1 MMITKNNKTKEITI
15 EDLENTLSYYS
26 RSEIVNNS
34 AGKIISRRLENFKDG
49 DIVKI
54 VKARP
59 KNKKWI
65 KNKSRHW
72 PKYYRIVASNGTYGI
87 LASAN
92 DSEVKKE
99 DEEKLAII
107 TKGYKPSDVFDL
119 NLFISEYFPDM
130 IDKYIEKYTQIVSEE
145 SPHYKDNLKVLQNL
159 KENLEENKTFML
171 SDDQFDEEKRIA
183 LQKKTKK
190 AFGKFGEYL
199 HSFWI

>member
-1 MMITKNNKTKEITI
+1 MITKNNKTKEITI

-119 NLFISEYFPDM
+119 DLFISECFPDM
-130 IDKYIEKYTQIVSEE
+130 IDKYIEKYIQIVSEE
-145 SPHYKDNLKVLQNL
+145 SPHYKDTLKVLQNL

>member
-15 EDLENTLSYYS
+15 KDLKNTLSYYS

-34 AGKIISRRLENFKDG
+34 AGKTISRRLDSFKDG

-65 KNKSRHW
+65 KNKKRYW
-72 PKYYRIVASNGTYGI
+72 PKYYRIIASNGTYGI

-119 NLFISEYFPDM
+119 DLFISECFPDM

-145 SPHYKDNLKVLQNL
+145 SSHYKDTLKVLQNL
-159 KENLEENKTFML
+159 KENLEENKAFML
-171 SDDQFDEEKRIA
+171 SDNQFDEEKRIA

>member
-1 MMITKNNKTKEITI
+1 MMITKNNDSKKITI
-15 EDLENTLSYYS
+15 EDLEDAIHYS
-26 RSEIVNNS
+26 TKLEILNNS
-34 AGKIISRRLENFKDG
+34 TGKTISRRLENFKDG

-65 KNKSRHW
+65 KNKKRYW

-87 LASAN
+87 LVSAN

-119 NLFISEYFPDM
+119 DLFISECFPDM
-130 IDKYIEKYTQIVSEE
+130 IDKYIEKYIQIVSEE
-145 SPHYKDNLKVLQNL
+145 SSHYKDTLKVLQNL
-159 KENLEENKTFML
+159 KENLEENKAFML

>member
-1 MMITKNNKTKEITI
+1 MITKNNDSKKITI
-15 EDLENTLSYYS
+15 EDLEDAIHYS
-26 RSEIVNNS
+26 TRLELVSNS
-34 AGKIISRRLENFKDG
+34 AGKTISRRLDSFKDG
-49 DIVKI
+49 DVVKI

-59 KNKKWI
+59 KNKKWT
-65 KNKSRHW
+65 KNKKRYW

-87 LASAN
+87 LASADN
-92 DSEVKKE
+92 SEVKKE

-119 NLFISEYFPDM
+119 DLFMSECFPDM

-145 SPHYKDNLKVLQNL
+145 SPHYKDVIKVLQNL
-159 KENLEENKTFML
+159 KKNLEENKAILL
-171 SDDQFDEEKRIA
+171 SQDLISEEEIIA

-199 HSFWI
+199 HMFWI

>member
-1 MMITKNNKTKEITI
+1 MITKNNDSKKITI
-15 EDLENTLSYYS
+15 EDLEDAIHYS
-26 RSEIVNNS
+26 TKLELVNNS
-34 AGKIISRRLENFKDG
+34 AGKTISRRLDSFKDG

-59 KNKKWI
+59 KNKKWT
-65 KNKSRHW
+65 KNKKRYW

-87 LASAN
+87 LASADN
-92 DSEVKKE
+92 SEVKKE

-119 NLFISEYFPDM
+119 DLFMSECFPDM

-145 SPHYKDNLKVLQNL
+145 SPHYKDVIKVLQNL
-159 KENLEENKTFML
+159 KKNLEENKAILL
-171 SDDQFDEEKRIA
+171 SQDLISEEEIIA

-199 HSFWI
+199 HMFWI

>member
-15 EDLENTLSYYS
+15 KDLKNTLSYYS

-34 AGKIISRRLENFKDG
+34 AGKTISRRLDSFKDG

-65 KNKSRHW
+65 KNKKRYW
-72 PKYYRIVASNGTYGI
+72 PKYYRIIVSNGTYGI

-119 NLFISEYFPDM
+119 DLFINECFPDM

-145 SPHYKDNLKVLQNL
+145 SPHYKDTLKVLQNL
-159 KENLEENKTFML
+159 KENLEENKAFML

>member
-1 MMITKNNKTKEITI
+1 MITKNNDSKEVTI
-15 EDLENTLSYYS
+15 KDLENALIYYS
-26 RSEIVNNS
+26 RSEMLNNS
-34 AGKIISRRLENFKDG
+34 VGKTVSRRLDSFKDG

-59 KNKKWI
+59 KNKKWA
-65 KNKSRHW
+65 KNKRRYW

-99 DEEKLAII
+99 DEEKLAVI

-119 NLFISEYFPDM
+119 DLFMSECFPDM
-130 IDKYIEKYTQIVSEE
+130 IDKYIEEYTQIISEE
-145 SPHYKDNLKVLQNL
+145 SPHYKDTLKVLQNL
-159 KENLEENKTFML
+159 KENLEENKAYML
-171 SDDQFDEEKRIA
+171 SDDLLNEEKRIA

-199 HSFWI
+199 HYFWI

>member
-1 MMITKNNKTKEITI
+1 MITKNNDSKKITI
-15 EDLENTLSYYS
+15 EDLEDAIHYS
-26 RSEIVNNS
+26 TRLELVSNS
-34 AGKIISRRLENFKDG
+34 AGKTISRRLDSFKDG
-49 DIVKI
+49 DVVKI

-59 KNKKWI
+59 KNKK
-65 KNKSRHW
+65 RYW

-87 LASAN
+87 LASADN
-92 DSEVKKE
+92 SEVKKE

-119 NLFISEYFPDM
+119 DLFMSECFPDM

-145 SPHYKDNLKVLQNL
+145 SPHYKDVIKVLQNL
-159 KENLEENKTFML
+159 KKNLEENKAILL
-171 SDDQFDEEKRIA
+171 SQDLISEEEIIA

-199 HSFWI
+199 HMFWI

>member
-1 MMITKNNKTKEITI
+1 MITKNNKTKEITI
-15 EDLENTLSYYS
+15 KDLKNTLSYYS

-34 AGKIISRRLENFKDG
+34 AGKTISRRLDSFKDG

-54 VKARP
+54 VKVRP

-65 KNKSRHW
+65 KNKKRYW
-72 PKYYRIVASNGTYGI
+72 PKYYRIIASNGTYGI

-119 NLFISEYFPDM
+119 DLFISECFPNM

-145 SPHYKDNLKVLQNL
+145 SPHYKDTLKVLQNL
-159 KENLEENKTFML
+159 KENLEENKAFML

>member
-1 MMITKNNKTKEITI
+1 MMITKNNDSKEVTI
-15 EDLENTLSYYS
+15 KYLKDALIHYEKSEMLSN
-26 RSEIVNNS
+26 I
-34 AGKIISRRLENFKDG
+34 AGKTISRRLDSFKDG

-59 KNKKWI
+59 KNKKWA
-65 KNKSRHW
+65 KNKRCRW

-87 LASAN
+87 LASASN
-92 DSEVKKE
+92 TEVNE
-99 DEEKLAII
+99 IDEEKLAVI

-119 NLFISEYFPDM
+119 DMFMSECFPDM
-130 IDKYIEKYTQIVSEE
+130 IDKYIEKYAQIISEE
-145 SPHYKDNLKVLQNL
+145 SPHYKDTLKVLQNL
-159 KENLEENKTFML
+159 KENLEENKAFML
-171 SDDQFDEEKRIA
+171 SEDQFDEEKRIA

>member
-1 MMITKNNKTKEITI
+1 MITKNNDSKKITI
-15 EDLENTLSYYS
+15 EDLEDAIHYS
-26 RSEIVNNS
+26 TRLELVSNS
-34 AGKIISRRLENFKDG
+34 AGKTISRRLNSFKDG
-49 DIVKI
+49 DVVKI

-59 KNKKWI
+59 KNKKWT
-65 KNKSRHW
+65 KNKKRYW

-87 LASAN
+87 LASADN
-92 DSEVKKE
+92 SEVKKE

-119 NLFISEYFPDM
+119 DLFMSECFPDM

-145 SPHYKDNLKVLQNL
+145 SPHYKDVIKVLQNL
-159 KENLEENKTFML
+159 KKNLEENKAILL
-171 SDDQFDEEKRIA
+171 SQDLISEEEIIA

-199 HSFWI
+199 HMFWI

>member
-1 MMITKNNKTKEITI
+1 MITKNNNSKKITI
-15 EDLENTLSYYS
+15 EDLEDAIHYS
-26 RSEIVNNS
+26 TRLELVSNS
-34 AGKIISRRLENFKDG
+34 AGKTISRRLDSFKDG
-49 DIVKI
+49 DVVKI

-59 KNKKWI
+59 KNKKWT
-65 KNKSRHW
+65 KNKKRYW

-87 LASAN
+87 LASADN
-92 DSEVKKE
+92 SEVKKE

-119 NLFISEYFPDM
+119 DLFMSECFPDM

-145 SPHYKDNLKVLQNL
+145 SPHYKDVIKVLQNL
-159 KENLEENKTFML
+159 KKNLEENKAILL
-171 SDDQFDEEKRIA
+171 SQDLISEEEIIA

-199 HSFWI
+199 HMFWI

>member
-1 MMITKNNKTKEITI
+1 MITKNNDSKKITI
-15 EDLENTLSYYS
+15 EDLEDAIHYS
-26 RSEIVNNS
+26 TKLEILNNS
-34 AGKIISRRLENFKDG
+34 TGKTISRRLDSFKDG

-54 VKARP
+54 VKTRP

-65 KNKSRHW
+65 KNKRRYW

-99 DEEKLAII
+99 DEEKLAVI
-107 TKGYKPSDVFDL
+107 TKGYKPSDIFDL
-119 NLFISEYFPDM
+119 DLFMSECFPDM
-130 IDKYIEKYTQIVSEE
+130 IDKYIEKYTQIISEE
-145 SPHYKDNLKVLQNL
+145 SPHYKDTLKVLQNL
-159 KENLEENKTFML
+159 KENLEENKAFML
-171 SDDQFDEEKRIA
+171 SEDQFNEEKRTA